1 MRFIALLAMVLA
13 FAPPAALAQNYAA
26 REEVRRFI
34 TDMVEQHGFSLG
46 ELVTLFSKVRH
57 QSGVIRAIAAPAE
70 SAQRSWQAY
79 RSRFL
84 NPARIEAGAQFHQRY
99 AQALERAS
107 KLYGVPE
114 EIIVAIIGVETV
126 YGRNVG
132 GYRVIDALAT
142 LAFDYPPRAEYFRGE
157 LEQFLLHARQESV
170 DVLGLKG
177 SYAGAIGIPQFMPGS
192 YRRYAV
198 DFDGDGKR
206 DLSGSAADALGS
218 VANFLKEHGWQR
230 AQPIA
235 FTARV
240 LGERFRTLLASGIK
254 PVYRGA
260 DLASFEVSAE
270 EKFDPELGVA
280 LIALETPG
288 QAPEYWIGLENF
300 YVLTRYNRSS
310 FYAIAVLELA
320 REIANALAKQRGGA
334 TNAR

>member
-1 MRFIALLAMVLA
+1 MRLIALLAIVFTCA
-13 FAPPAALAQNYAA
+13 APGALAQNYAA

-34 TDMVEQHGFSLG
+34 AQMVEQHGFHRG

-57 QSGVIRAIAAPAE
+57 QSSVLRAVSAPAE
-70 SAQRSWQAY
+70 SAPRSWQVY
-79 RSRFL
+79 RSRFV
-84 NPARIEAGAQFHQRY
+84 NPGRIAAGVQFYERH
-99 AQALERAS
+99 AQALERAA

-142 LAFDYPPRAEYFRGE
+142 LAFDYPQRAEYFRGE
-157 LEQFLLHARQESV
+157 LEQFLLHARQEYI

-198 DFDGDGKR
+198 DFDGDGRR
-206 DLSGSAADALGS
+206 DLSGSVVDALGS

-240 LGERFRTLLASGIK
+240 VGERFRVLLASGIK

-260 DLASFEVSAE
+260 DLASFEVSVE
-270 EKFDPELGVA
+270 EDVDPEMGVA
-280 LIALETPG
+280 LIELESAG
-288 QAPEYWIGLENF
+288 QVPEYRVGLENF

-310 FYAIAVLELA
+310 FYAIAVFELA
-320 REIANALAKQRGGA
+320 TEIASTVAKQRGA
-334 TNAR
+334 AASIR